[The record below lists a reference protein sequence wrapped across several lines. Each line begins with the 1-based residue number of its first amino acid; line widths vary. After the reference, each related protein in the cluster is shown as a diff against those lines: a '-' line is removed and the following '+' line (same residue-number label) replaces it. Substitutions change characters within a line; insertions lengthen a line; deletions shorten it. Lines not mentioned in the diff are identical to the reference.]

1 MLKELNF
8 LKSKLDHIEKNI
20 VEKVEEIETK
30 EEKWEE
36 LEIKVI
42 LATKKK

>member
-8 LKSKLDHIEKNI
+8 LKSKLDYLEKNI